1 MKFKYHRW
9 FQALVVPLVALAF
22 HIFFGYRVIGRENI
36 PEGGCVVCPNHVQLS
51 DPPFA
56 AVALGGKTPIR
67 LMAKKELFDHKMLSP
82 ILKIADAFPVSR
94 GSNDIGAIKTAL
106 QTLKDGD
113 MFTIFPSGKRV
124 LANESSEA
132 KAGVALIA
140 ARSGAPVIPVAM
152 RGGYKPFHQV
162 KIYFGQPVTM
172 KPANGKKPTGDELKA
187 FADEIMEKIE
197 SLGV

>member
-1 MKFKYHRW
+1 MLSFLKF
-9 FQALVVPLVALAF
+9 LV
-22 HIFFGYRVIGRENI
+22 HIFCQVVFFVKLIGKENLPSEGPVILA
-36 PEGGCVVCPNHVQLS
+36 VNHTSLW
-51 DPPFA
+51 DPPVLIA
-56 AVALGGKTPIR
+56 SVPR
-67 LMAKKELFDHKMLSP
+67 HMRVMAKKELFDHKMLSP

-106 QTLKDGD
+106 QTLKEGD

-132 KAGVALIA
+132 KAGVALM
-140 ARSGAPVIPVAM
+140 AM

-172 KPANGKKPTGDELKA
+172 KPVNGKKPTGDELKA

>member
-1 MKFKYHRW
+1 MLSFLKF
-9 FQALVVPLVALAF
+9 LV
-22 HIFFGYRVIGRENI
+22 HIFCQVVFFVKLIGKENLPSEGPVILA
-36 PEGGCVVCPNHVQLS
+36 VNHTSLW
-51 DPPFA
+51 DPPVLIA
-56 AVALGGKTPIR
+56 SVPR
-67 LMAKKELFDHKMLSP
+67 HMRVMAKKELFDHKMLSP

-106 QTLKDGD
+106 QTLKEGD

-140 ARSGAPVIPVAM
+140 ARSGAPVIPVAL

-172 KPANGKKPTGDELKA
+172 KPVNGKKPTGDELKA

>member
-1 MKFKYHRW
+1 MLSFLKF
-9 FQALVVPLVALAF
+9 LV
-22 HIFFGYRVIGRENI
+22 HIFCQVVFFVKLIGKENLPSEGPVILA
-36 PEGGCVVCPNHVQLS
+36 VNHTSLW
-51 DPPFA
+51 DPPVLIA
-56 AVALGGKTPIR
+56 SVPR
-67 LMAKKELFDHKMLSP
+67 HMRVMAKKELFDHKMLSP

-106 QTLKDGD
+106 QTLKEGD

-152 RGGYKPFHQV
+152 RGGYKV